1 MIAGGLLVAR
11 KPASVRGLAP
21 AVRDECERR

>member
-11 KPASVRGLAP
+11 KPGSVRGLAL
-21 AVRDECERR
+21 AVRDQRERR